1 MLISETMVLKKF
13 LELLLRTR
21 IVGYFRWR
29 LHVGFIVIVFA
40 VDGALLFLC
49 AISVVAE
56 VSGHALESFTA
67 AFPEKSDGCAPSSK
81 RNNAILPAYDIMGK
95 GAGVAN
101 HAEIFGAAGIK
112 ITIIAAMIGVEMT
125 IQITSLCGANA
136 ITPHGKIDMENNASQ
151 LQ

>member
-1 MLISETMVLKKF
+1 
-13 LELLLRTR
+13 
-21 IVGYFRWR
+21 
-29 LHVGFIVIVFA
+29 
-40 VDGALLFLC
+40 
-49 AISVVAE
+49 
-56 VSGHALESFTA
+56 
-67 AFPEKSDGCAPSSK
+67 
-81 RNNAILPAYDIMGK
+81 MGK